1 MMLFFNDL
9 GLVRMFELRLKR
21 NVIMAEIEQIKLE
34 ISEKEEEKNRL
45 ENDPEYIEKIARE
58 NYRMVKP
65 GEKVYRIRDERRVK

>member
-1 MMLFFNDL
+1 MMLLFNDL

-21 NVIMAEIEQIKLE
+21 NVIKAEIEQIKLE

-65 GEKVYRIRDERRVK
+65 GEKVYRVRDERRVK